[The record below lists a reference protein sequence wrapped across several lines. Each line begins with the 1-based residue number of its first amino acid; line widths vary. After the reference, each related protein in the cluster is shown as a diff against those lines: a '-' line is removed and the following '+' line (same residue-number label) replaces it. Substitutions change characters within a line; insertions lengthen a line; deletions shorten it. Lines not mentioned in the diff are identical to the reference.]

1 MKIPVKV
8 KHKQIFSGAIKNVKM
23 HGSMFSYEKNF
34 KMFLNIEGK
43 ETEVGVSNDIDLVVL
58 GDMVCTAYRK
68 YKYGEC
74 AVKIGKIV
82 ENTVEWFDEQKLT
95 KNTKVF
101 GVQLTKLNDTSV
113 IFTYHKQ
120 LKFNNGVSR
129 VITVENNQFV
139 IGEECVFNE
148 WDTRYSSVSVL
159 NKDQAVVVYNR
170 NNSGIKTGSYKIGT
184 ISDNLIAWGE
194 KTHFCNNDVWDVKV
208 VTKENDVFIAYS
220 DYKNLLFGFVKTG
233 KFENNQIEMS
243 ENSHE
248 FSSGCTLNTDLVILE
263 KNRLAF
269 VYRNNY
275 NNNTCIVRTGKF
287 DGSTFEWGVESVFG
301 DESYNKMSIEKID
314 TNVYVA
320 YSNDDKG
327 HLSLIDV

>member
-1 MKIPVKV
+1 
-8 KHKQIFSGAIKNVKM
+8 
-23 HGSMFSYEKNF
+23 
-34 KMFLNIEGK
+34 MFLNIKGK
-43 ETEVGVSNDIDLVVL
+43 ETEVAISDDINLVVL
-58 GDMVCTAYRK
+58 GEMICVAYRK

-82 ENTVEWFDEQKLT
+82 GNAVEWGDEQKLT
-95 KNTKVF
+95 GNTKVF
-101 GVQLTKLNDTSV
+101 GVKLTKLNDTNV
-113 IFTYHKQ
+113 ILTYHKQ

-129 VITVENNQFV
+129 IITVENEQFV
-139 IGEECVFNE
+139 IGEEYVFNE

-159 NKDQAVVVYNR
+159 NKNQIVVVYNR

-184 ISDNLIAWGE
+184 ISDNLITWDK

-208 VTKENDVFIAYS
+208 VIKENDVFIAYS

-243 ENSHE
+243 ENNHE

-263 KNRLAF
+263 KNKLAF

-275 NNNTCIVRTGKF
+275 NNNTCVVRTGEF
-287 DGSTFEWGVESVFG
+287 DGSTFEWSVESVF
-301 DESYNKMSIEKID
+301 DNKRYDKMSIEKID
-314 TNVYVA
+314 TSVYVA